1 MSKWGTWVNLWISQI
16 HLTRQQKNVGENY
29 DDLASRRL
37 IRTRSTQEFACIFLK
52 RDLNGKWSW
61 SLLEF
66 HRLNSRVEQRT
77 RLVPDG
83 LLAQNIIQWWIF
95 LMTALHWFYFV
106 TIQKSVSEKPLDS
119 LLWPVCVSGVWASN
133 SGYRKRLGFTK
144 QLQAVTFPG
153 ISLIPGSVLLQH
165 FSPLWQVKL
174 LFFLFVGEQLLLN
187 FEAVSNRTKGKM
199 CLFMR
204 I

>member
-1 MSKWGTWVNLWISQI
+1 M
-16 HLTRQQKNVGENY
+16 
-29 DDLASRRL
+29 
-37 IRTRSTQEFACIFLK
+37 
-52 RDLNGKWSW
+52 
-61 SLLEF
+61 
-66 HRLNSRVEQRT
+66 
-77 RLVPDG
+77 
-83 LLAQNIIQWWIF
+83 
-95 LMTALHWFYFV
+95 
-106 TIQKSVSEKPLDS
+106 
-119 LLWPVCVSGVWASN
+119 
-133 SGYRKRLGFTK
+133 
-144 QLQAVTFPG
+144 TFPG

>member
-106 TIQKSVSEKPLDS
+106 TIQKSVSENHWIVCYDQSVYLEFEHQTVGIGKGWGLS
-119 LLWPVCVSGVWASN
+119 SSFRQWPSQE
-133 SGYRKRLGFTK
+133 YHLFLGLFYCSIF
-144 QLQAVTFPG
+144 LPYG
-153 ISLIPGSVLLQH
+153 
-165 FSPLWQVKL
+165 KL
-174 LFFLFVGEQLLLN
+174 SFYSFYL
-187 FEAVSNRTKGKM
+187 
-199 CLFMR
+199 
-204 I
+204 